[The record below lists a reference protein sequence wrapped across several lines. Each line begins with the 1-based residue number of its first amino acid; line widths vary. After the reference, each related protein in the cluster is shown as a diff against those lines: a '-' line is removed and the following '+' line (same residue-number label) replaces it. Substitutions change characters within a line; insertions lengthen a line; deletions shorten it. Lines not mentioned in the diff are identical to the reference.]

1 MDDVN
6 LVTLIIWIVSN
17 ASIFAIYGLDSSLL
31 STGKAREIFGLNQ
44 TSEVS
49 GNKQRLTP
57 KKVSELLLV
66 GKLIS
71 VSFATASLISFT
83 INVLTFSWHQS
94 FGFVIV
100 GLLAL
105 HIVATV
111 GTKLARAFPYR
122 ILKLTLPI
130 FKLAFWIITPLDPLI
145 NRLLRLTR
153 ASEPRQE
160 SNEAPGQ
167 LTEQEVV
174 EEEIKDADSDERRMI
189 QAILHLEDV
198 PVREIM
204 VPRVDIDASE
214 INTSLEDIAALMA
227 EVGHSRI
234 LVYRDN
240 IDDVVG
246 IVHARDVLQ
255 KTSSG
260 KVNGNLENV
269 ARPALFVP
277 DSKPVDELLREMQ
290 DKKASVAV
298 VVDEYGG
305 TEGLITMEDLLEEIV
320 GELED
325 EFAQEEPDIVK
336 FGEHEAIVEGS
347 VPLDEI
353 NELFGTAIEGD
364 GFETIGGLL
373 STQLGK
379 IPDIGETATVEGLNF
394 QVLST
399 SGRRVRKVRVK
410 KSI

>member
-1 MDDVN
+1 MDSVN
-6 LVTLIIWIVSN
+6 LVTLIIWI
-17 ASIFAIYGLDSSLL
+17 ASSTFMFAIYGLDSSLL
-31 STGKAREIFGLNQ
+31 STGKTREIFGLTQ
-44 TSEVS
+44 TSELS
-49 GNKQRLTP
+49 GKKQRLTL
-57 KKVSELLLV
+57 KKGAELLLI
-66 GKLIS
+66 GKLLS
-71 VSFATASLISFT
+71 VSFATASLISFA
-83 INVLTFSWHQS
+83 INVLALSWYQS

-105 HIVATV
+105 HIFAAV
-111 GTKLARAFPYR
+111 GTKLGKAFPNKM
-122 ILKLTLPI
+122 LKLLLPT
-130 FKLAFWIITPLDPLI
+130 FKVAFWIITPLDPLV
-145 NRLLRLTR
+145 NRLLQSTR
-153 ASEPRQE
+153 ASEPRQDSE
-160 SNEAPGQ
+160 ETSGQ

-214 INTSLEDIAALMA
+214 INTSLEDVAALMA

-260 KVNGNLENV
+260 EINGSLENV
-269 ARPALFVP
+269 ARPAIFVP

-336 FGEHEAIVEGS
+336 FGEDEAIVEGS
-347 VPLDEI
+347 VPLDEL

-364 GFETIGGLL
+364 GFDTIGGLL

-410 KSI
+410 KNF